1 MQPQTYSKNLPRVSH
16 KKFILKQLFGIQII
30 YHPFKTKAILL
41 PGGKAVLLYFDIKN
55 KILSDHLLLV
65 DREYPTYLDILMYVI
80 YRVGQYLDFVI
91 FNV

>member
-1 MQPQTYSKNLPRVSH
+1 M
-16 KKFILKQLFGIQII
+16 FGIQII
-30 YHPFKTKAILL
+30 YHPLKTKTTLH

-55 KILSDHLLLV
+55 KILSDHLLLE
-65 DREYPTYLDILMYVI
+65 DIEYPTYLDILMYII